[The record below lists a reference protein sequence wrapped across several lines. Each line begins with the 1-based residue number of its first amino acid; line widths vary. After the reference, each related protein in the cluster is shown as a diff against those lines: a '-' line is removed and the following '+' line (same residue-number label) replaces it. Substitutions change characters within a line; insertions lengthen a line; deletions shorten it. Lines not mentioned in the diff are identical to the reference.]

1 MIKKRLT
8 LKRLNEV
15 DEPRSKR
22 DKVFKDYHVK
32 NTIEVKNDEPT
43 ENDTQFKATTKMTT
57 GHGNH
62 PSDPKKWDLGK
73 VTSNPDDSL
82 PVTKIREDYEYTAE
96 EFAQLDESVKKE
108 FYKHHHSLAHKYAKI
123 ILGALKK
130 HGELISSKHYSN
142 YPDTYQMKNVANELA
157 HTAEKITDHVHR
169 DAVEVANRKNFE
181 ANREKTPKVN
191 PVNVP
196 VPSYF
201 KEEVEPAKPGYGY
214 VSSSTVIRDLMKGK
228 K

>member
-8 LKRLNEV
+8 LKRLDEV

-32 NTIEVKNDEPT
+32 NTVTVKNDEPT
-43 ENDTQFKATTKMTT
+43 ENETQFKATTKMTT

-73 VTSNPDDSL
+73 ITSNPDDSL

-96 EFAQLDESVKKE
+96 EFAQLDESVQKE
-108 FYKHHHSLAHKYAKI
+108 FYKHHHSKAMEYSKI
-123 ILGALKK
+123 ISGALKR
-130 HGELISSKHYSN
+130 HGELIGSKHYSDH
-142 YPDTYQMKNVANELA
+142 PDTYHMKDVSNRLA
-157 HTAEKITDHVHR
+157 DLAQTISSHVHQ
-169 DAVEVANRKNFE
+169 DEVEVANRKNYM
-181 ANREKTPKVN
+181 ANREKAPRLN

-196 VPSYF
+196 TPSLF
-201 KEEVEPAKPGYGY
+201 KEEVEPAKTGYGY
-214 VSSSTVIRDLMKGK
+214 VSSSTIIRDLMRGRK
-228 K
+228 